1 MKKPLCILGLLLG
14 LSIVPL
20 AAQKVLE
27 LNKSRLDVGK
37 RRFNITQ
44 VIDARY
50 DTTRLGVARVGMV
63 NRKQSIVLSGSL
75 PAAFLQYFEAKLP
88 QQPDL
93 PDVVVRITRFGL
105 WEDINSGGSEGARVA
120 ADYEFY
126 LRQGDGFAF
135 LGDRKFRYTESLGSD
150 VTRYHDDNLRTA
162 LQAAVDFLQ
171 DSVEWKNMGAL
182 QANATIADLFQRTIP
197 QMLKD
202 SVGMT
207 GAYRNYTDFRN
218 NHPRIQARIEVEKGA
233 SVLLI
238 EGKKGNYRKVKPDDR
253 IWGFC
258 DGKQLYI
265 NQFGTFYPL
274 QKTPDNTFWFH
285 GVDYDKK
292 LTNAG
297 IGAGAFGAIGGI
309 IAANLTKS
317 GNYELD
323 WETGSFLQKE

>member
-1 MKKPLCILGLLLG
+1 MNKSCCVLGLLLG

-27 LNKSRLDVGK
+27 LNKSRLEVGK

-50 DTTRLGVARVGMV
+50 DTTHLGVARVGMV
-63 NRKQSIVLSGSL
+63 NRKQQIVLSGSVS
-75 PAAFLQYFEAKLP
+75 AAFLQYFEVKLP

-93 PDVVVRITRFGL
+93 PDVVLRITRFGL
-105 WEDINSGGSEGARVA
+105 WEDINAGGSEGARVA

-126 LRQGDGFAF
+126 LRQGNGFAF

-150 VTRYHDDNLRTA
+150 VTKYHDDNLRTA

-171 DSVEWKNMGAL
+171 DSVDWKNTVAL
-182 QANATIADLFQRTIP
+182 QANTTIADLLQRTIP

-202 SVGMT
+202 STRVT

-218 NHPRIQARIEVEKGA
+218 NHPRVQARIEVEKGA

-238 EGKKGNYRKVKPDDR
+238 EGKKGKFRKVKPDDR

-258 DGKQLYI
+258 DGKKLYI

-274 QKTPDNTFWFH
+274 EKMPNNTFWFH

-292 LTNAG
+292 LTNAAV
-297 IGAGAFGAIGGI
+297 GAGAFGAIGAI
-309 IAANLTKS
+309 IGANATKS
-317 GNYELD
+317 GDYEVD
-323 WETGSFLQKE
+323 WETGSFLPKE